1 MSVLSLRGP
10 AGCSIEF
17 TSLMKPDHPVPT
29 VLCSQKRQTNE
40 RSIEMNRPGEFKVL
54 LVAKAVSD
62 YLRSDG
68 LPSENDLNIWETLLD
83 QAVAEIRDEH
93 RTSEG
98 K

>member
-1 MSVLSLRGP
+1 MNNEQ
-10 AGCSIEF
+10 SIQIRSGQVF
-17 TSLMKPDHPVPT
+17 FDNWKTA
-29 VLCSQKRQTNE
+29 NE